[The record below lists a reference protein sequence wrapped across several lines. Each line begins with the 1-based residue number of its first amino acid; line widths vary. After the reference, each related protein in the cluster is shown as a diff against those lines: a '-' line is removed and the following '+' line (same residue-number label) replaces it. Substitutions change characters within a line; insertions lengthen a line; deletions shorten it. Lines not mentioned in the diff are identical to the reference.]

1 MENKHTGAPAQARST
16 ADKLV
21 KLALLAAISVILAL
35 LIHFPILP
43 QLSFLEYDMADVPIL
58 IGTFL
63 YGPFWGLLLTLVVS
77 VIQGV
82 TVSASSGIIGI
93 VMHFIATGGF
103 VLVAGLIYRGKRR
116 TLKYA
121 IIALIAGALTMVALM
136 VPLNYFISP
145 MFIQSPEFPYKAA
158 QSTIW
163 SMMWLF
169 VAFNAIK
176 AFGNALIT
184 FLLYKAVGRV
194 LKLQFVHPSS
204 EKKKAE

>member
-204 EKKKAE
+204 EKKKA

>member
-103 VLVAGLIYRGKRR
+103 VLVAGLIYRGTRR

-204 EKKKAE
+204 EKKKA

>member
-204 EKKKAE
+204 EKKKAG

>member
-1 MENKHTGAPAQARST
+1 MENKNSGAPAQARST

-77 VIQGV
+77 IIQGV

-121 IIALIAGALTMVALM
+121 IIALIAGALTMIALM

-145 MFIQSPEFPYKAA
+145 LFIQSPEFPYKAA

-194 LKLQFVHPSS
+194 LKLQFVRPAN
-204 EKKKAE
+204 EPKAE